1 MLLRLLPLLPLVLRL
16 PYEIELLLFR
26 YTEELAEA
34 LLELRYIEDTVLLVF
49 WNEAVDELTPAFQ
62 RVKNGAPLVFK

>member
-1 MLLRLLPLLPLVLRL
+1 MVLLVL
-16 PYEIELLLFR
+16 R

-34 LLELRYIEDTVLLVF
+34 LLILRYAEEAVLLVF

-62 RVKNGAPLVFK
+62 RVKKGALLVFE